1 MEKTFSSKEMLM
13 MMMKKL
19 DTIENKLNETH
30 EMARMTN
37 GKVKLHTKLIM
48 GVFGALATIFTW
60 FIKIILE

>member
-1 MEKTFSSKEMLM
+1 

-19 DTIENKLNETH
+19 DTIESKLNETH